1 MNVKNA
7 LQDEC
12 NNCINF
18 LNRLIADLQACN
30 DNLINIPESWM
41 FNRANQ
47 RKFNDSEIEKYRDEI
62 VELEELRDG
71 YITVE
76 QLGTARRFF
85 NKMPAWGTYGT

>member
-7 LQDEC
+7 LQAEC
-12 NNCINF
+12 INCINF
-18 LNRLIADLQACN
+18 LNRLIADIQACN

-41 FNRANQ
+41 FNRADQ
-47 RKFNDSEIEKYRDEI
+47 RRLNDSTIEKYRDEI

-85 NKMPAWGTYGT
+85 NKMPEWATYGT

>member
-1 MNVKNA
+1 MNVKNS

-41 FNRANQ
+41 FNRANE

-85 NKMPAWGTYGT
+85 YKMPAWGTYGT